1 MHRVN
6 GDVGLGNDVYKVTQE
21 TTLIRNSK
29 CLVTVQEGTLAAPL
43 YVRDKPAGY
52 VFHGA
57 GQFSLDA
64 IIETRRGALGKP
76 IAKELGDPFIMLARG
91 DFSSSMSPATAEYLA
106 KMGYENAE
114 VFIERALKT
123 CKGFLDHNRHV
134 NLDFWSNNKKIFALP
149 QNDKF
154 EILVSSDDSTTYVA
168 KDGVYVFKGNE
179 QVLTGSKE
187 IVVAK
192 HGRFV
197 AIKDGQ
203 ILIEKRGKDET

>member
-1 MHRVN
+1 VHRVN
-6 GDVGLGNDVYKVTQE
+6 CEVGLGNDVYKVTQE
-21 TTLIRNSK
+21 TTLIRNPK

-43 YVRDKPAGY
+43 YIRDKPAGY
-52 VFHGA
+52 VFHGV
-57 GQFSLDA
+57 GRFSLDA

-76 IAKELGDPFIMLARG
+76 IAKELGDPFIMLARE
-91 DFSSSMSPATAEYLA
+91 DFSSSMSPATTEYLA
-106 KMGYENAE
+106 RVGYENAE
-114 VFIERALKT
+114 GFIERAFKV
-123 CKGFLDHNRHV
+123 CKRFLDHDCHV
-134 NLDFWSNNKKIFALP
+134 NLKPWSDSKKIFAFP

-154 EILVSSDDSTTYVA
+154 EILASSDESTTYVA

-192 HGRFV
+192 YGRLV